1 MKILSKKKVE
11 ALFDVIMVLDLIA
24 SDSIKSQIVGEE
36 TNIEELLNTQRII
49 IEKCA
54 DAAKIL
60 KGIDGIYLAKE
71 IHTRHND
78 EMLKRW
84 ADKNEAEPINADNKQ
99 KSL

>member
-49 IEKCA
+49 IEKMCRCS
-54 DAAKIL
+54 K
-60 KGIDGIYLAKE
+60 
-71 IHTRHND
+71 NS
-78 EMLKRW
+78 KRNRW
-84 ADKNEAEPINADNKQ
+84 NLPCKRNPYQ
-99 KSL
+99 T